1 MIIDVKTELQVSS
14 AEAIDYIKEIIDK
27 ITPRFTKAYT
37 YLTNEKLEQEG
48 YYR

>member
-1 MIIDVKTELQVSS
+1 MMIDVKGEKQATSN
-14 AEAIDYIKEIIDK
+14 EAIEYIKEIIDK
-27 ITPRFTKAYT
+27 ITPRFTKAYI